1 MGKFIISEDEKRRI
15 LNLYE
20 NNQAIQP
27 SQFVKDMATG
37 LALNQQSLMFLD
49 FESINKKNGTGTDGF
64 NKTIADLRTIYS
76 DFPSDPKKATNYML
90 NKTQTLSQEVVNKIK
105 QNPTYITN
113 ISNFLNSYRGSM
125 TQTQKNFVDATKS
138 AIQSLSLAQ
147 SKNISNNITNS
158 LNQTQN
164 RGTENIF
171 SLPMWNTQNRST
183 VTPSQSATTAQTQS
197 ATTAQTQSVTTTETT
212 QPGDKINTTNDKAY
226 DYKLSG
232 GKYYFKGKP
241 NTPSAT
247 KYTNWTEATGK
258 GLEAIKSKVSF

>member
-49 FESINKKNGTGTDGF
+49 FENINKKNGTGTDGF
-64 NKTIADLRTIYS
+64 NKTITDLRTIYS
-76 DFPSDPKKATNYML
+76 DFPSDPKKATNYMM
-90 NKTQTLSQEVVNKIK
+90 NKIQTLSQEVVNKIK

-113 ISNFLNSYRGSM
+113 ISNFLSSYRGSM
-125 TQTQKNFVDATKS
+125 TQTQKNFVDTTKS
-138 AIQSLSLAQ
+138 AIQALSLAQ

-183 VTPSQSATTAQTQS
+183 VTPSQSD
-197 ATTAQTQSVTTTETT
+197 TTAQTQSVTTTETT

-247 KYTNWTEATGK
+247 KYPNWTEATGK

>member
-1 MGKFIISEDEKRRI
+1 M
-15 LNLYE
+15 YE

-27 SQFVKDMATG
+27 SQFVQDMATG
-37 LALNQQSLMFLD
+37 LGLNQQSLMFLD

-76 DFPSDPKKATNYML
+76 DFPSDPKKATNYMM
-90 NKTQTLSQEVVNKIK
+90 NKTQTLSQEVVNNIK

-125 TQTQKNFVDATKS
+125 TQTQKNFVEATKS
-138 AIQSLSLAQ
+138 AIQTLSLAQ

-197 ATTAQTQSVTTTETT
+197 VTTTETT
-212 QPGDKINTTNDKAY
+212 QPGDKINTTNDKDY

-241 NTPSAT
+241 NTTSAT
-247 KYTNWTEATGK
+247 KYPNWTEATGK
-258 GLEAIKSKVSF
+258 GLEAIKSKVKF